1 MALLKDPGPLPV
13 RAEIEGVPFFPQK
26 GYYCGPAALAMAL
39 AWTGLPVT
47 MEDMVPQVYTPGREG
62 TLAADMVSAA
72 RRNGRFAVR
81 PESLEDVLG
90 EVSAC
95 HPVLVFQNLSLDIF
109 P

>member
-26 GYYCGPAALAMAL
+26 GYIIAA
-39 AWTGLPVT
+39 G
-47 MEDMVPQVYTPGREG
+47 
-62 TLAADMVSAA
+62 
-72 RRNGRFAVR
+72 
-81 PESLEDVLG
+81 
-90 EVSAC
+90 